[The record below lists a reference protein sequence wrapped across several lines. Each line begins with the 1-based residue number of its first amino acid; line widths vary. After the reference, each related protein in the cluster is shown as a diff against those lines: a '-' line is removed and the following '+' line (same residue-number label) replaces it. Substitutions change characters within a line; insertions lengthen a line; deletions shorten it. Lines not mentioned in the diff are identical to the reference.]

1 MDIASLSSASISSQS
16 ASSLASRT
24 AVSSASSSGSGA
36 TPAGT
41 NATRADSSRVAAPYI
56 SPSLSYD
63 PTTHLL
69 ITQYRDTET
78 GKVRL
83 QIPAE
88 KVVDAYR
95 KIAAYG
101 AAAIPNAA
109 GVTAPASGTN
119 TSTNT
124 ATTASGQGLSS
135 TNEATS
141 PWGITGTSLT
151 SGTISGVAVKTAAFE
166 STAALMASLPPTA
179 MANQLAQTA
188 LGTTSASLS
197 TSLGGK
203 GGSTTL
209 PVIA

>member
-1 MDIASLSSASISSQS
+1 MDIASLSSASVISQPTG
-16 ASSLASRT
+16 SLAGR
-24 AVSSASSSGSGA
+24 AVGSSASSSGSSA
-36 TPAGT
+36 TSTSANTAGT
-41 NATRADSSRVAAPYI
+41 DSPRVAASYI

-109 GVTAPASGTN
+109 GVTAPVSGTN

-124 ATTASGQGLSS
+124 ATTAGGLGLSS
-135 TNEATS
+135 TNGATS

-151 SGTISGVAVKTAAFE
+151 TGTISGVAVKTAAFE
-166 STAALMASLPPTA
+166 SSAALMASLPPTA
-179 MANQLAQTA
+179 MASQLAQTT
-188 LGTTSASLS
+188 LGTASGSVSA
-197 TSLGGK
+197 SLGGK
-203 GGSTTL
+203 GGTTTL